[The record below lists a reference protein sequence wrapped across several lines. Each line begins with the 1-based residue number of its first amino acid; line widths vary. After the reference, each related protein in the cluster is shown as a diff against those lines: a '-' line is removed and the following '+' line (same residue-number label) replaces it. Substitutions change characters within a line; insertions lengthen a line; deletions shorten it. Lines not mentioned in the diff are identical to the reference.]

1 MTYVLFPV
9 YIFDLRTIFQL
20 IFDWSNIQVRKNLQ
34 RRKLKLRNYY
44 KMLIFVPEK
53 IVNAIT

>member
-1 MTYVLFPV
+1 V
-9 YIFDLRTIFQL
+9 YIFDLRTIFQF
-20 IFDWSNIQVRKNLQ
+20 IFDWSNIQVRKNLH

-53 IVNAIT
+53 IVNALT